1 MPHLNL
7 LPWREE
13 QRRQRNKDFVLTC
26 VVFAVLMVLTIGGV
40 HYWYKD
46 QIRLQQQRNAFIEGH
61 IQDLDK
67 KIEAIRELD
76 AEKDALEA
84 RMTIIAELQSSRP
97 EIVHLFDEV
106 VTSLPEG
113 IFYQKIAQKGRVLT
127 MSGVAQSNA
136 RVSSLM
142 RNIEDSSWMQN
153 PKLREIKRDQKKGS
167 TSQETLRLSNFILT
181 TYQDNPNAKS
191 GDGESRG
198 KDSSGGNS

>member
-26 VVFAVLMVLTIGGV
+26 VVFAVLMALTIGGV

-46 QIRLQQQRNAFIEGH
+46 QIRLKQQRNALIEDN

-67 KIEAIRELD
+67 KIEAIRELY

-153 PKLREIKRDQKKGS
+153 PKLREIKREQKKASAG
-167 TSQETLRLSNFILT
+167 QEALRLSNFTLT
-181 TYQDNPNAKS
+181 TSQDNPNAKS
-191 GDGESRG
+191 GDGKSRG
-198 KDSSGGNS
+198 KDG